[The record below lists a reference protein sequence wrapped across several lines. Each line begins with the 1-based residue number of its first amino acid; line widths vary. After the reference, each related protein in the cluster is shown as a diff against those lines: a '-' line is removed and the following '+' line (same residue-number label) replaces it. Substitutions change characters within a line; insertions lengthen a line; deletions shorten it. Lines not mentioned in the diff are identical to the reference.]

1 MASTIIMPQLG
12 ETVAEGKI
20 LAWFKSVGDEVKEG
34 DNLFEVE
41 TDKVTIE
48 VQAVTAGRLS
58 EIRVGAGITAKVGEV
73 VAVVSD
79 RSAKARLLGDS
90 AKTSSRD
97 DTSTENATQW
107 RSPFEEVSTSI
118 GRFGP
123 AKGPNGI
130 HLTPLARRLIVQR
143 GLDLAALARKAER
156 QGEKR
161 IDGAAVRAATGAQPT
176 APPAPFAQA
185 ALPPVQDGDVIT
197 LNAVRQKTG
206 ERLAEAWRAIP
217 HVFQAIEVD
226 FTAVDRVRKARKVN
240 FQTTQGFALTFLPFI
255 ARATC
260 LAISAY
266 PQINA
271 RFDGKALT
279 LSRDVNLGIAVD
291 LDHNGLIVPVVRNA
305 SELTLIGLAKAIRRQ
320 IDKAKSGKLSLD
332 DLSGGT
338 YSISNN
344 GGFGTTLTAPIINAP
359 QVGILSTDAIRL
371 RPGVVST
378 QEGDFVAPRMIG
390 TIGQSF
396 DHRAF
401 DGAYSAA
408 FLSRLK
414 QILETRNWDEE
425 FPSDPLIAIAPSKK
439 NSKSSRKRQ

>member
-20 LAWFKSVGDEVKEG
+20 LTWFKSVGDEIKEG

-41 TDKVTIE
+41 TDKVTME
-48 VQAVTAGRLS
+48 VQAIAAGRLS
-58 EIRVGAGITAKVGEV
+58 EIRVAAGVTAKVGEV
-73 VAVVSD
+73 VAVVGDNVAAKAAVLSE
-79 RSAKARLLGDS
+79 RSAT
-90 AKTSSRD
+90 KT
-97 DTSTENATQW
+97 AQW
-107 RSPFEEVSTSI
+107 RSPFEEVSTPTD
-118 GRFGP
+118 RFGR

-130 HLTPLARRLIVQR
+130 HFTPLARRLIAQR
-143 GLDLAALARKAER
+143 GLDLAGLATEAER
-156 QGEKR
+156 RGEKR
-161 IDGAAVRAATGAQPT
+161 LDGATVRAVVAARQAAFAAPSP
-176 APPAPFAQA
+176 APPSPQS
-185 ALPPVQDGDVIT
+185 VRESGVIT
-197 LNAVRQKTG
+197 LNAVRQKTADG
-206 ERLAEAWRAIP
+206 LAENWRAIP

-226 FTAVDRVRKARKVN
+226 FTALDRVRKSHKEA
-240 FQTTQGFALTFLPFI
+240 FQKAHGFSLTFLPFL

-260 LAISAY
+260 LAMSAY

-271 RFDGKALT
+271 RFDGKSLT

-291 LDHNGLIVPVVRNA
+291 LDHNGLVVPVVRDA
-305 SELTLIGLAKAIRRQ
+305 GGLTLMGVAKAIRGQ
-320 IDKAKSGKLSLD
+320 IDKARSGKLSPE

-344 GGFGTTLTAPIINAP
+344 GAFGTTFTAPIINAP

-371 RPGVVST
+371 KPGIVST
-378 QEGDFVAPRMIG
+378 PEGDFVAPRMIG
-390 TIGQSF
+390 VIGQSF

-414 QILETRNWDEE
+414 QILETRNWEEE
-425 FPSDPLIAIAPSKK
+425 FPSDL
-439 NSKSSRKRQ
+439 

>member
-1 MASTIIMPQLG
+1 MSSTIIMPQLG

-41 TDKVTIE
+41 TDKVTME
-48 VQAVTAGRLS
+48 VQAIVAGRLS
-58 EIRVGAGITAKVGEV
+58 EIRVGAGVTAKVGEV
-73 VAVVSD
+73 VAVIGDGV
-79 RSAKARLLGDS
+79 AKAPPPDGVP
-90 AKTSSRD
+90 AKK
-97 DTSTENATQW
+97 APQW
-107 RSPFEEVSTSI
+107 RSPFEEVSTP
-118 GRFGP
+118 RETFGK

-130 HLTPLARRLIVQR
+130 HLTPVARRLIAQR
-143 GLDLAALARKAER
+143 GLDLAELAAEVQR
-156 QGEKR
+156 NGKKR
-161 IDGAAVRAATGAQPT
+161 IDGAAVRAAISARPAAPV
-176 APPAPFAQA
+176 APPAPVAPTP
-185 ALPPVQDGDVIT
+185 ALGPLPSRQGDVIT
-197 LNAVRQKTG
+197 LNTMRQKTG
-206 ERLAEAWRAIP
+206 ERLAEAWRTIP

-226 FTAVDRVRKARKVN
+226 FTAVDRVRKARKEA
-240 FQTTQGFALTFLPFI
+240 FQAAHGFSLTFLPFI

-291 LDHNGLIVPVVRNA
+291 LDHNGLVVPVVRDA
-305 SELTLIGLAKAIRRQ
+305 GSLTLIGVAKAIRRQ
-320 IDKAKSGKLSLD
+320 IDKARSGKLSPD

-344 GGFGTTLTAPIINAP
+344 GAFGTTFTTPIINAP
-359 QVGILSTDAIRL
+359 QVAILSTDAIRL
-371 RPGVVST
+371 RPAVVST
-378 QEGDFVAPRMIG
+378 PDGDFVAPRMIG
-390 TIGQSF
+390 MIGQSF

-408 FLSRLK
+408 FLARIK
-414 QILETRNWDEE
+414 QIVETRNWDEE
-425 FPSDPLIAIAPSKK
+425 IPSDL
-439 NSKSSRKRQ
+439 

>member
-1 MASTIIMPQLG
+1 MVSTIIMPQLG

-20 LAWFKSVGDEVKEG
+20 LVWFKSVGDEIKEG

-58 EIRVGAGITAKVGEV
+58 EIRVAAGVTAKVGEV
-73 VAVVSD
+73 VAV
-79 RSAKARLLGDS
+79 LGDG
-90 AKTSSRD
+90 
-97 DTSTENATQW
+97 STNAPSLDVAPVKKAAQW

-118 GRFGP
+118 GEFGP

-130 HLTPLARRLIVQR
+130 HLTPLARRLIAQR
-143 GLDLAALARKAER
+143 GLDLAGLTMEAQRR
-156 QGEKR
+156 GEKR
-161 IDGAAVRAATGAQPT
+161 IDGAAVRAAISARPA
-176 APPAPFAQA
+176 APAVPAAPAS
-185 ALPPVQDGDVIT
+185 PPPQEGDVIT
-197 LNAVRQKTG
+197 LNIVRQKTG
-206 ERLAEAWRAIP
+206 ERLADAWRTIP
-217 HVFQAIEVD
+217 HVFQAIDID
-226 FTAVDRVRKARKVN
+226 FTAVDRVRKVHKEA
-240 FQTTQGFALTFLPFI
+240 FQKAHGHSLTFLPFV
-255 ARATC
+255 ARAAC
-260 LAISAY
+260 LAISAF

-271 RFDGKALT
+271 RFEGRALI
-279 LSRDVNLGIAVD
+279 LLRDVNLGIAVD
-291 LDHNGLIVPVVRNA
+291 LNHNGLVAPVVRDA
-305 SELTLIGLAKAIRRQ
+305 GGLTLIGLAKAIRRQ
-320 IDKAKSGKLSLD
+320 IDKAKSGRLSPD

-344 GGFGTTLTAPIINAP
+344 GALGTSFTTPIISSP

-371 RPGVVST
+371 KPAVVST
-378 QEGDFVAPRMIG
+378 PEGDFIAPRMIG

-414 QILETRNWDEE
+414 QILETRNWGDE
-425 FPSDPLIAIAPSKK
+425 FPSDP
-439 NSKSSRKRQ
+439 